1 MSIHA
6 VGPLDIESLSAEMAD
21 PVRAKVEEA
30 AAWRGVPVAS
40 FVIEAAAKAADEV
53 IERERLIQLTRADAE
68 QILNLLDSPDQLNA
82 KIREAQEVL
91 DRHGSAAM

>member
-6 VGPLDIESLSAEMAD
+6 AGPLDIESLSAEMAD

-40 FVIEAAAKAADEV
+40 FVIEAASRAADEV

-68 QILNLLDSPDQLNA
+68 QILNLLDNPPEPNA
-82 KIREAQEVL
+82 SLLKAAEAHQRLIR
-91 DRHGSAAM
+91 G

>member
-6 VGPLDIESLSAEMAD
+6 AEPLSIETLSTEMTA

-53 IERERLIQLTRADAE
+53 IEHERLIQLTRADAE
-68 QILNLLDSPDQLNA
+68 QIMNLLDNPPEPNA
-82 KIREAQEVL
+82 ALRKAAESHQRLIR
-91 DRHGSAAM
+91 G

>member
-40 FVIEAAAKAADEV
+40 FVIEAAVKAADEV
-53 IERERLIQLTRADAE
+53 IERERLIQLTRADAD
-68 QILNLLDSPDQLNA
+68 QILNLLENPPEPNA
-82 KIREAQEVL
+82 SLLKAVEAHQRLIR
-91 DRHGSAAM
+91 G

>member
-6 VGPLDIESLSAEMAD
+6 VGPLDIESLSAEMAA

-40 FVIEAAAKAADEV
+40 FVIEAPSRAADEV
-53 IERERLIQLTRADAE
+53 IERERLIQLTRADSE
-68 QILNLLDSPDQLNA
+68 QILNLLDNPPEPNA
-82 KIREAQEVL
+82 SLLKAAEAHQRLIR
-91 DRHGSAAM
+91 G

>member
-40 FVIEAAAKAADEV
+40 FVIEAAVKAADEV

-68 QILNLLDSPDQLNA
+68 QILNLLDNPPEPNA
-82 KIREAQEVL
+82 SLLKAADAHQRLIR
-91 DRHGSAAM
+91 G

>member
-6 VGPLDIESLSAEMAD
+6 VEPLNIETLSAEMTA

-53 IERERLIQLTRADAE
+53 IERERLIQLTRADAD
-68 QILNLLDSPDQLNA
+68 QIMNLLDNPPEPNA
-82 KIREAQEVL
+82 SLCKAIEAHQRLIR
-91 DRHGSAAM
+91 G